1 MKIMK
6 SLILLLTIFAFNIS
20 FAQDDLEQR
29 DDSFIVENN
38 KNLLKIDI
46 MEPFLQVSLKDCK
59 DFKAAGFEGGIASY
73 KELLK
78 KYMFTYLNSD
88 YYTLTGEFTFTL
100 TIDATG
106 KVTDVEGS
114 PKVLNSE
121 VFFDDMQYVVRRIK
135 KSWIPATCNNQP
147 VKSEMKL
154 KMNFSSVS
162 ADF

>member
-1 MKIMK
+1 MKT
-6 SLILLLTIFAFNIS
+6 LILFIGFFVANFT

-46 MEPFLQVSLKDCK
+46 KEPFMQIAVKGCN
-59 DFKAAGFEGGIASY
+59 DFQAASFEGGAAAY
-73 KELLK
+73 KEILR
-78 KYMFTYLNSD
+78 KYMYTYLNSD
-88 YYTLTGEFTFTL
+88 FYTLTGDFTFTL

-106 KVTDVEGS
+106 KVVDIEGN
-114 PKVLNSE
+114 PKVLNSK

-135 KSWIPATCNNQP
+135 TQWKPAICNGEP

-154 KMNFSSVS
+154 KMNFTSLS
-162 ADF
+162 ADM

>member
-1 MKIMK
+1 MKN
-6 SLILLLTIFAFNIS
+6 LIFFLAFFTFTIS

-29 DDSFIVENN
+29 DDSFIIENN

-46 MEPFLQVSLKDCK
+46 QEPFLQVAVKDCT
-59 DFKAAGFEGGIASY
+59 DFKASSFEGGIASY
-73 KELLK
+73 KELLR

-88 YYTLTGEFTFTL
+88 YYTLAGEFIFTL
-100 TIDATG
+100 TIDAAG

-135 KSWIPATCNNQP
+135 KNWSPATCNGKAI
-147 VKSEMKL
+147 KSEIKI

-162 ADF
+162 ADL